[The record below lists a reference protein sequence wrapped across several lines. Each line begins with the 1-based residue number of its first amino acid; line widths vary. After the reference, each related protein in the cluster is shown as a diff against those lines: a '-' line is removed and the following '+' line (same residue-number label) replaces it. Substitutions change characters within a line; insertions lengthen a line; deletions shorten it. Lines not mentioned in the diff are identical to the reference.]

1 MFVTNGDALK
11 GRFDATDNVRLLWKS
26 VELNPVNYYFLVEG
40 CGLVD
45 GRFGPWVRL
54 VSDVKELDLLCTGER
69 PEALSVNQVQLLAP
83 ASMTKRAGVSM
94 ELLSEIR
101 IKPGTESSPVYE
113 FITKAGQLFES
124 ATD

>member
-11 GRFDATDNVRLLWKS
+11 GRFNAADNVRLLWKS
-26 VELNPVNYYFLVEG
+26 VELNPVSYYFLVEG

-54 VSDVKELDLLCTGER
+54 VSDVKELDLLCTGEGL
-69 PEALSVNQVQLLAP
+69 EALSVNQVQLLAP

-124 ATD
+124 ATN

>member
-11 GRFDATDNVRLLWKS
+11 GRFDAADNVRLLWKS
-26 VELNPVNYYFLVEG
+26 VELNPVSYYFLVEG

-45 GRFGPWVRL
+45 GRFGPWIRL
-54 VSDVKELDLLCTGER
+54 VSDVKELDLLCTGDG

-101 IKPGTESSPVYE
+101 IKPGTERSPVYE

>member
-11 GRFDATDNVRLLWKS
+11 GRFNAADSVRLLWKS
-26 VELNPVNYYFLVEG
+26 VELNPVSYYFLVEG

-54 VSDVKELDLLCTGER
+54 VSDVKELDLLCAGEGL
-69 PEALSVNQVQLLAP
+69 EELSVNQIQLLAP

-101 IKPGTESSPVYE
+101 IQPGTESRPVYE
-113 FITKAGQLFES
+113 FITKTGQLFTS
-124 ATD
+124 APK

>member
-1 MFVTNGDALK
+1 MFVTSGDALK
-11 GRFDATDNVRLLWKS
+11 GRFDAADNVRLLWKS
-26 VELNPVNYYFLVEG
+26 VELNPVSYYFLVEG

-54 VSDVKELDLLCTGER
+54 VSDVKELDLLCTGEGV
-69 PEALSVNQVQLLAP
+69 EALSVNQVQLLAP
-83 ASMTKRAGVSM
+83 ASMTKRPGVSM

-101 IKPGTESSPVYE
+101 IKPGTESNPIYE

-124 ATD
+124 ATN

>member
-11 GRFDATDNVRLLWKS
+11 GRFDAADNVRLLWKS
-26 VELNPVNYYFLVEG
+26 VELNPVSYYFLVEG

-45 GRFGPWVRL
+45 GRFGPWIRL
-54 VSDVKELDLLCTGER
+54 VSDVKELDLLCTGDG

-94 ELLSEIR
+94 ELLSEI
-101 IKPGTESSPVYE
+101 PVRVNVSV
-113 FITKAGQLFES
+113 ASRLF
-124 ATD
+124 